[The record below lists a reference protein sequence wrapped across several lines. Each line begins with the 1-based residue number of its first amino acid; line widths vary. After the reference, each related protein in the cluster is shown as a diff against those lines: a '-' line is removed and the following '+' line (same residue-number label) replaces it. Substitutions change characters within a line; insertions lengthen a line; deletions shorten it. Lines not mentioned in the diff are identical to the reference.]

1 MTSPYRY
8 LEEIAT
14 ADVAFEAWGATREEA
29 FLAAAD
35 ATLNTMVEEIGT
47 VAPLERRVFS
57 LAADSLDL
65 LLFELLQELVYHK
78 DADRLLLRVRDLRI
92 EETGSGYRLHADAY
106 GETIDPG
113 KHPSS
118 RTSRRSPCTAFP
130 WKRPSPAGVPSSSS
144 TFEDP
149 PGVPSRPAWLLSREY
164 QISAGNQWRVRLQ
177 NEQTESMTGTSTR
190 TPTTVASAA
199 PDPGP

>member
-14 ADVAFEAWGATREEA
+14 ADVAFEARGVTLEET

-47 VAPLERRVFS
+47 VAPRKHRVFS

-78 DADRLLLRVRDLRI
+78 DADRLLLRVRELRI
-92 EETGSGYRLHADAY
+92 EETGSGYRLHADAC

-113 KHPSS
+113 KHP
-118 RTSRRSPCTAFP
+118 
-130 WKRPSPAGVPSSSS
+130 
-144 TFEDP
+144 
-149 PGVPSRPAWLLSREY
+149 LL
-164 QISAGNQWRVRLQ
+164 ADVKAVTLHRLSV
-177 NEQTESMTGTSTR
+177 EKTLSGWCA
-190 TPTTVASAA
+190 VVVL
-199 PDPGP
+199 DV

>member
-14 ADVAFEAWGATREEA
+14 ADVAFEAWGATLEET

-47 VAPLERRVFS
+47 VAPRERRVIS

-92 EETGSGYRLHADAY
+92 EETGSGYRLHADAI
-106 GETIDPG
+106 GETIDPDR
-113 KHPSS
+113 HPLLADVKAVTLHRLSVEK
-118 RTSRRSPCTAFP
+118 T
-130 WKRPSPAGVPSSSS
+130 PSG
-144 TFEDP
+144 
-149 PGVPSRPAWLLSREY
+149 
-164 QISAGNQWRVRLQ
+164 WRAVVVLD
-177 NEQTESMTGTSTR
+177 
-190 TPTTVASAA
+190 V
-199 PDPGP
+199 

>member
-14 ADVAFEAWGATREEA
+14 ADVAFEAWGATKEEA

-35 ATLNTMVEEIGT
+35 ATLNTMVEEIAT

-57 LAADSLDL
+57 LDAGSLDL

-92 EETGSGYRLHADAY
+92 EETGSGFRLLADAS

-113 KHPSS
+113 KHSLLADVKAVTLHRLSVEKTPS
-118 RTSRRSPCTAFP
+118 
-130 WKRPSPAGVPSSSS
+130 G
-144 TFEDP
+144 
-149 PGVPSRPAWLLSREY
+149 
-164 QISAGNQWRVRLQ
+164 WRAVVVLD
-177 NEQTESMTGTSTR
+177 
-190 TPTTVASAA
+190 V
-199 PDPGP
+199 

>member
-47 VAPLERRVFS
+47 VAPRERRAFS

-65 LLFELLQELVYHK
+65 LLLELLQELVYHK
-78 DADRLLLRVRDLRI
+78 DAGRLLLRVRDLRI
-92 EETGSGYRLHADAY
+92 EESGSGFRLHADAI
-106 GETIDPG
+106 GETIDPE
-113 KHPSS
+113 KHSLLADVKAVTLH
-118 RTSRRSPCTAFP
+118 RLVVER
-130 WKRPSPAGVPSSSS
+130 VP
-144 TFEDP
+144 D
-149 PGVPSRPAWLLSREY
+149 G
-164 QISAGNQWRVRLQ
+164 WRAVVVLD
-177 NEQTESMTGTSTR
+177 
-190 TPTTVASAA
+190 V
-199 PDPGP
+199 

>member
-1 MTSPYRY
+1 MTPPYRY

-47 VAPLERRVFS
+47 VAPRERRVFS

-78 DADRLLLRVRDLRI
+78 DAERLLLRVRDLRI
-92 EETGSGYRLHADAY
+92 EETGSGYRLHADAL
-106 GETIDPG
+106 GETIDPAR
-113 KHPSS
+113 HP
-118 RTSRRSPCTAFP
+118 
-130 WKRPSPAGVPSSSS
+130 
-144 TFEDP
+144 
-149 PGVPSRPAWLLSREY
+149 LL
-164 QISAGNQWRVRLQ
+164 ADVKAVTLHRLAV
-177 NEQTESMTGTSTR
+177 ER
-190 TPTTVASAA
+190 TPDGWRAVVVL
-199 PDPGP
+199 DV

>member
-1 MTSPYRY
+1 MTSSYRY

-14 ADVAFEAWGATREEA
+14 ADVAFEARGATLEET

-47 VAPLERRVFS
+47 VAPRERRVFS

-78 DADRLLLRVRDLRI
+78 DAERLLLRVRDLRI
-92 EETGSGYRLHADAY
+92 EEAGTGYRLHAEAI

-113 KHPSS
+113 RHP
-118 RTSRRSPCTAFP
+118 
-130 WKRPSPAGVPSSSS
+130 
-144 TFEDP
+144 
-149 PGVPSRPAWLLSREY
+149 LL
-164 QISAGNQWRVRLQ
+164 ADVKAVTLHRLAV
-177 NEQTESMTGTSTR
+177 ER
-190 TPTTVASAA
+190 TPDGWRAVVVL
-199 PDPGP
+199 DV

>member
-1 MTSPYRY
+1 MTPPYRY

-14 ADVAFEAWGATREEA
+14 ADVAFEAWGATKEEA

-47 VAPLERRVFS
+47 VAPRERRVFS
-57 LAADSLDL
+57 LDAGSLDL

-92 EETGSGYRLHADAY
+92 EETGSRFRLLADAS

-113 KHPSS
+113 KHSLLADVKAVTLHRLSVEKTPS
-118 RTSRRSPCTAFP
+118 
-130 WKRPSPAGVPSSSS
+130 G
-144 TFEDP
+144 
-149 PGVPSRPAWLLSREY
+149 
-164 QISAGNQWRVRLQ
+164 WRAVVVLD
-177 NEQTESMTGTSTR
+177 
-190 TPTTVASAA
+190 V
-199 PDPGP
+199 